1 MRRYSKARDA
11 NEKSVITALQMAG
24 WSVSRLE
31 PVANDKG
38 LPDLVIGKAGF
49 TTLAEVK
56 VPAGPRGGRKG
67 KKPTEEQ
74 ETWHAQWRGARV
86 LVLDAAD
93 NEENVARA
101 ERWLTQYRMHVAMD
115 GLLRGAQ

>member
-1 MRRYSKARDA
+1 MRRYAKARDA
-11 NEKSVITALQMAG
+11 NEKDVVAALLAAG

-31 PVANDKG
+31 PVAKDKG
-38 LPDLVIGKAGF
+38 LPDLVIGKAGY

-74 ETWHAQWRGARV
+74 ETWHVAWRGARV

-93 NEENVARA
+93 NAENVDRA
-101 ERWLTQYRMHVAMD
+101 EQWLSNYGRIS
-115 GLLRGAQ
+115 

>member
-11 NEKSVITALQMAG
+11 NEKDVIAALLAAG

-31 PVANDKG
+31 PVAKDKG
-38 LPDLVIGKAGF
+38 LPDLVIGKAGY

-74 ETWHAQWRGARV
+74 EAWHEQWRGARP

-93 NEENVARA
+93 NGENVARA
-101 ERWLTQYRMHVAMD
+101 EQWLSNYGRIS
-115 GLLRGAQ
+115 